1 MPDSH
6 ARKFDMGLRTF
17 TTVGELLWY
26 YVLHSLGDPP
36 NGLKLLL
43 LWLCSFYHFSFVFE
57 RGFFFFLFLFLVGW
71 QHLPVYGCS
80 IVAMLVPSQEEM
92 STCPSIQPSWT
103 NLSQVLF
110 YNVIFPHV
118 FLSLIFLFFLDFTFF
133 LKVLAY
139 ALWSGSFMVI
149 STFFF
154 VMPWIDNQVIQIG
167 QISFPVGILKILEIR
182 LSGLH
187 GQISLLVFNS
197 KFAFLY
203 KP

>member
-1 MPDSH
+1 MCF
-6 ARKFDMGLRTF
+6 KF
-17 TTVGELLWY
+17 
-26 YVLHSLGDPP
+26 
-36 NGLKLLL
+36 
-43 LWLCSFYHFSFVFE
+43 
-57 RGFFFFLFLFLVGW
+57 
-71 QHLPVYGCS
+71 
-80 IVAMLVPSQEEM
+80 
-92 STCPSIQPSWT
+92 
-103 NLSQVLF
+103 
-110 YNVIFPHV
+110 
-118 FLSLIFLFFLDFTFF
+118 FLFFLDFTFF
-133 LKVLAY
+133 KVLAY
-139 ALWSGSFMVI
+139 ALWYGSFVVI